1 MPEEGTTLFALL
13 ITALLDP
20 KKVQTSSDINCSD
33 FGQMINFLWQRFKKL
48 MRLFTYIQYN
58 AANAM
63 AMNEEGSKVRARL

>member
-33 FGQMINFLWQRFKKL
+33 FGQMINFLWQRFKKR
-48 MRLFTYIQYN
+48 MIIQYN